1 MTPLS
6 QLTHGNFLIATHDA
20 LATAMALLASFY
32 LRYDAGAAFYA
43 RLLLRITRPTA
54 PLCVSLTN
62 VPLSCTSDQPRPVA
76 SLTPALYAFV
86 AEEEG
91 AFIFSM

>member
-1 MTPLS
+1 
-6 QLTHGNFLIATHDA
+6 
-20 LATAMALLASFY
+20 MALLASFY

-62 VPLSCTSDQPRPVA
+62 VPLSVHFRPATPVA
-76 SLTPALYAFV
+76 SLTPALHAFV